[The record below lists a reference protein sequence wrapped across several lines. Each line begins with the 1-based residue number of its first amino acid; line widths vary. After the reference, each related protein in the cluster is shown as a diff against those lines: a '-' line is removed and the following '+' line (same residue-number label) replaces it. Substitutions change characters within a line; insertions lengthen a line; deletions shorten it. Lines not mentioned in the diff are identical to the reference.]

1 MIEQQI
7 PPPLTPKPLPRHLR
21 KRGPI
26 IRRKVNV
33 QDSLHDICVDILTNN
48 ALETVSKVD
57 LEKYLG
63 KWYEIAHLPAK
74 FQEGCNETTAT
85 YSLLGNG
92 NISVLNECKK
102 NGKAKL
108 ARGKAKVVDKTT
120 NAKLKVTFFWPFY
133 GDYWIIK
140 LGDNYEYSVVGTP
153 DREYL
158 WILSR
163 NPEMDNALF
172 SELTHFAKSKG
183 FDVANLIGTR
193 Q

>member
-1 MIEQQI
+1 MVDLIEN
-7 PPPLTPKPLPRHLR
+7 KS
-21 KRGPI
+21 K
-26 IRRKVNV
+26 
-33 QDSLHDICVDILTNN
+33 
-48 ALETVSKVD
+48 ALEVVPHVE

-85 YSLLGNG
+85 YTLLDNG
-92 NISVLNECKK
+92 TISVLNECKRNDK
-102 NGKAKL
+102 VKL

-140 LGDNYEYSVVGTP
+140 LGNDYDYSVVGTP
-153 DREYL
+153 NRKYL

-163 NPEMDNALF
+163 TSKMNEELF
-172 SELTHFAKSKG
+172 SQLIEFVKAKG
-183 FDVANLIGTR
+183 FDVGNLIKTS
-193 Q
+193 QSDV